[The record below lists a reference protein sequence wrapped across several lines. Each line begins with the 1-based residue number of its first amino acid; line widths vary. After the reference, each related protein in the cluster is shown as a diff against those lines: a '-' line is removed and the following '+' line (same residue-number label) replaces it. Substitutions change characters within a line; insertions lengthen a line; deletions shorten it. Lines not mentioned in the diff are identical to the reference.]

1 MENISAR
8 QLAFLLK
15 IPVDDANRKI
25 ITILLKQGVKRD
37 KLFKKESDGGR
48 VFEVP
53 ISGQSINIDSF
64 TKESGIDIRLAIE
77 SIKKDYLNN
86 TATRA
91 YIMDLPEK
99 KLIPGKGGL
108 YPIAVGIPPVLKTF
122 LTSKQIQEIID
133 KWNEIYAKHPA
144 IEKFGTVFKP

>member
-25 ITILLKQGVKRD
+25 INILLKKGEKRE
-37 KLFKKESDGGR
+37 KFFKPSIPIHLAT
-48 VFEVP
+48 P
-53 ISGQSINIDSF
+53 ISGQSISIDTF
-64 TKESGIDIRLAIE
+64 IKETGIDIKLAIE

-99 KLIPGKGGL
+99 KLIPGKQGL
-108 YPIAVGIPPVLKTF
+108 YPVAIGIPPVLKTF

-133 KWNEIYAKHPA
+133 KWNEIYAEHPA
-144 IEKFGTVFKP
+144 IKKFGTVFKP